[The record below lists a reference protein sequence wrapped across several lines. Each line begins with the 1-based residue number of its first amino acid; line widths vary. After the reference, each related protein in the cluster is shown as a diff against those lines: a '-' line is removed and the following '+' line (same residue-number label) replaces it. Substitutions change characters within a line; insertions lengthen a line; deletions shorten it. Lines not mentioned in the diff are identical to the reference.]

1 MISNVMLFR
10 LLRSDTVLP
19 NIATEQTETGA
30 VKANT
35 SNATL
40 HTESKQSE
48 ETYLALAVVL
58 LLKHVQY

>member
-19 NIATEQTETGA
+19 NIATEPTESGA

-35 SNATL
+35 NNATL